1 MKTRAI
7 VAVTQPEYDK
17 GRDEFDRA
25 EEEGTICIP
34 APRDEEG
41 LAATIRNQK
50 ARHVVC
56 GVERY
61 VGSLYEAL
69 PRGGVIARFGVGFD
83 SIDLEKAKDHG
94 LLCTNT
100 PGVLDES
107 VAEHTIAL
115 ILSAAR
121 NLTIHDYSTRSGLW
135 LPKTGIELNGKKL
148 AVIGAGSIGSRVAR
162 IAAFG
167 FGMMAIGCEI
177 REVDWEE
184 KKRQYGFHKLV
195 KEFGEAV
202 EDADFVSLHIP
213 SNTSTRRFINR
224 ERLNMMTKRSW
235 LINTSR
241 GEIVDEDALFDV
253 LKSHGITGAALD
265 VFEREPYTPVDPG
278 RDLRTLPNVIMTP
291 HVASNTAEANQR
303 MARRALRNIILA
315 ERGEFDKMDLVN

>member
-107 VAEHTIAL
+107 VA
-115 ILSAAR
+115 
-121 NLTIHDYSTRSGLW
+121 
-135 LPKTGIELNGKKL
+135 
-148 AVIGAGSIGSRVAR
+148 
-162 IAAFG
+162 
-167 FGMMAIGCEI
+167 C
-177 REVDWEE
+177 
-184 KKRQYGFHKLV
+184 
-195 KEFGEAV
+195 
-202 EDADFVSLHIP
+202 
-213 SNTSTRRFINR
+213 
-224 ERLNMMTKRSW
+224 
-235 LINTSR
+235 
-241 GEIVDEDALFDV
+241 
-253 LKSHGITGAALD
+253 
-265 VFEREPYTPVDPG
+265 
-278 RDLRTLPNVIMTP
+278 
-291 HVASNTAEANQR
+291 
-303 MARRALRNIILA
+303 
-315 ERGEFDKMDLVN
+315 ERGHRLHFKPGT